1 MTRGSERDQDG
12 METTAAAPA
21 DNSDPYQLRARVYR
35 SLVAIFVVFIAA
47 RSLLLWWQY
56 DQTIVTEQRRAEN
69 LTLALAEHLERTF
82 GAVESALNQLALYS
96 DPFGGPKPPPDIW
109 SRVRAA
115 ARGGL
120 SGLGSLNVTAAEG
133 KVVASTTPAVTGTSR
148 RNFFLFQRLKD
159 NPGRGLA
166 I

>member
-21 DNSDPYQLRARVYR
+21 DSSDPYQLRATVYR

-82 GAVESALNQLALYS
+82 GAVESALNQLAVYS
-96 DPFGGPKPPPDIW
+96 EPFGGPKAPPDIW
-109 SRVRAA
+109 SPVLAA
-115 ARGGL
+115 ALAGL
-120 SGLGSLNVTAAEG
+120 SRVGSLHGLDPGG
-133 KVVASTTPAVTGTSR
+133 KGGATTKP
-148 RNFFLFQRLKD
+148 
-159 NPGRGLA
+159 
-166 I
+166 